1 MTDLRTIARDIAE
14 ADALPPVETLR
25 DLTRR
30 SIEER
35 EAKRKKEADERRKL
49 VDQQIEEAL
58 DAVMRQFKA
67 EAGNAAYRGDSS
79 CRVEA
84 LELAR
89 FSNTEIW
96 TLEIRLK
103 ATSRLASILREMG
116 YLAVVETNPLSDHK
130 TVVLLTV
137 SWEVG
142 AETRTSS

>member
-1 MTDLRTIARDIAE
+1 MDDLTTLARCIAE

-25 DLTRR
+25 DLTSR

-35 EAKRKKEADERRKL
+35 EARRKKEADERRKL
-49 VDQQIEEAL
+49 VDQQIEEAV
-58 DAVMRQFKA
+58 DAIARQFKA
-67 EAGNAAYRGDSS
+67 EAANAARRGESS

-89 FSNTEIW
+89 FSNAEVW

-103 ATSRLASILREMG
+103 ATSRLASTLREMT
-116 YLAVVETNPLSDHK
+116 YLAEVETNPLSDHK

-137 SWEVG
+137 SWEK
-142 AETRTSS
+142 A